1 MSTFYRSVWF
11 SIVSLGV
18 LSLGS
23 IGYSFSLLGDP
34 SFLPRAES
42 ADVLA
47 QSTAPADLDVPYVPT
62 PKSVVNEM
70 LALAQVSKNDTLYD
84 LGSGDGRIVISAAQ
98 RFGTRG
104 VGIDIDPNRIAE
116 ANANARAAGV
126 TDLVQFRQ
134 QDLFTSDFSQATVVT
149 LYLLP
154 SVNLELRSQLLQQ
167 LEPGTR
173 IVSHSFDMGDWKPE
187 QVVRTQDGSTLYAW
201 VVPKDI
207 PPYLQD

>member
-1 MSTFYRSVWF
+1 
-11 SIVSLGV
+11 
-18 LSLGS
+18 
-23 IGYSFSLLGDP
+23 
-34 SFLPRAES
+34 
-42 ADVLA
+42 
-47 QSTAPADLDVPYVPT
+47 
-62 PKSVVNEM
+62 M